1 MSHLDD
7 GIIAELIDG
16 ELDDAARSAAQ
27 AHLEKC
33 SECRARHAEA
43 LSYSA
48 ESDRLITAVELPRPA
63 RPLQLPSRRGGP
75 PRRIPW
81 RALGWAASIAMAAG
95 IGYFAGVP
103 RPGAELPESAYRMRA
118 NGQAD
123 EAEADRAALTTG
135 EDESPRQERPAAAL
149 PSASTPSDTEPSRR
163 LTGTRPGEPAPSATP
178 LAEKAEEARDRAQ
191 PPAAADASLG
201 MAQNAGV
208 PANEPAET
216 KTEAVRP
223 ARVAGVAPA
232 GAVSMESAVSRLG
245 GSIRLIDG
253 MEPVAVRST
262 ADAGAGVE
270 GVRVVYLDPPAR
282 ELWLD
287 LHRIPT
293 ADEPAGRA
301 DNLLV
306 GDTIASVQPDGRRSL
321 SWRDAAGLHLSL
333 SGFLSLDSLHVL
345 ARRVR

>member
-63 RPLQLPSRRGGP
+63 RPLQLPSRRGGS

-95 IGYFAGVP
+95 IGYYAGVP
-103 RPGAELPESAYRMRA
+103 RPGSTLPGSASREWA
-118 NGQAD
+118 NRQA
-123 EAEADRAALTTG
+123 AEADADRATLAT
-135 EDESPRQERPAAAL
+135 ERAEPPRQGRPTMTA
-149 PSASTPSDTEPSRR
+149 PGTSTPPDTEPSRQLAGLR
-163 LTGTRPGEPAPSATP
+163 FSEPAPAP
-178 LAEKAEEARDRAQ
+178 AAEEAAKVRKRAQ

-201 MAQNAGV
+201 MAQS
-208 PANEPAET
+208 PSMPDNEPGEAKAE
-216 KTEAVRP
+216 AARP
-223 ARVAGVAPA
+223 AGIAGIAAA
-232 GAVSMESAVSRLG
+232 GTVSMESAVSRLG

-262 ADAGAGVE
+262 ALPGTGAE

-287 LHRIPT
+287 QHRIPT

-321 SWRDAAGLHLSL
+321 NWRDAAGFRLSL
-333 SGFLSLDSLHVL
+333 SGYLSLDSLHVL